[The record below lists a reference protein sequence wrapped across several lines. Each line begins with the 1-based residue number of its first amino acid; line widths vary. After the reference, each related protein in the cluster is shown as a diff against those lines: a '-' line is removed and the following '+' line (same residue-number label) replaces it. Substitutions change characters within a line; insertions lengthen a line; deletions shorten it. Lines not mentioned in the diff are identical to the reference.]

1 MDNFLNGINNQIRD
15 FVIEICSKI
24 SNEHNIDMN
33 ELIKLWNQKESRKK
47 FIQIE
52 EQKDKSPQIKS
63 PQTKSPQ
70 TKSPQTKSPQTKTSP
85 AKTPEKNVN
94 GQCIYIFSRGARKGE
109 SCNSNVMSG
118 THCTK
123 HKKYEKKEEKVEQL
137 CLYFNTD
144 IQKYIHKKTN
154 LVFNKD
160 KIVVGILKDK
170 TIHDLSETEIDIC
183 KKNRFKYSELNHN
196 TAKNLDEEI
205 EAVNKDCMDYQE
217 MLSAL
222 QN

>member
-15 FVIEICSKI
+15 FVTDFCSKI

-33 ELIKLWNQKESRKK
+33 ELIKLWNQKDSRKK

-52 EQKDKSPQIKS
+52 EQKGKSP
-63 PQTKSPQ
+63 
-70 TKSPQTKSPQTKTSP
+70 TKTSP
-85 AKTPEKNVN
+85 TKTSSTKTSPTKTPEKNVS
-94 GQCIYIFSRGARKGE
+94 GKCVYVFSRGARKGE
-109 SCNSNVMSG
+109 SCNVNVISG
-118 THCTK
+118 THCSK
-123 HKKYEKKEEKVEQL
+123 HKKYEKKEEEKVEQI
-137 CLYFNTD
+137 LYFNTD

-170 TIHDLSETEIDIC
+170 TVHDLSETEIDIC

-196 TAKNLDEEI
+196 TAKNLDEDI
-205 EAVNKDCMDYQE
+205 EAINKNCMDYQE

>member
-52 EQKDKSPQIKS
+52 EQKNKTSPKTS
-63 PQTKSPQ
+63 PKTP
-70 TKSPQTKSPQTKTSP
+70 PKTSP